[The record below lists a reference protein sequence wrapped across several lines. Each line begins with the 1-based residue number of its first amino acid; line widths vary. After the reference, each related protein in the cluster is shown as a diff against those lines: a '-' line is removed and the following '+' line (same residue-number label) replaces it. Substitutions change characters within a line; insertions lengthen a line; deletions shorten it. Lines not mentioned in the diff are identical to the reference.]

1 MLRPSV
7 TAIDLVRDIAGVSK
21 PRAERTRK
29 LIRGA
34 RSDKVGIVVAPGSAR
49 HLLGQRQKP
58 RNGEVGYAVA
68 PLADHQPVDNRP
80 RRRPGRPRSGSLL
93 AADKTVKIGINLPF
107 TGADAHDAELIKDGA
122 MLAIDEAN
130 AAGGVGGYKI
140 DVLQLDDGTA
150 TAGQYD
156 PAQAATNARKMVS
169 DDSVVAAIGPQM
181 SGSGKAMSPILSQG
195 DLATI
200 TPSSTNPDIT
210 NPKFAAQYRPGGKA
224 IYFRTVT
231 TDAFQGPNMANYFAD
246 TLKVKSVYVLDDSGA
261 YGVGLADAFQA
272 QAKKRGINVLGRD
285 QLNPKEADYT
295 TTLTKIKSLNP
306 DALYYGGVAQAGV
319 KVVKQS
325 YDIIPNIIKAG
336 GDGVY
341 GAEILKGAGF
351 PAAQGW
357 YATIA
362 APNMLENPDA
372 APIDRAL
379 RQEIRQAARQLLD
392 HRLRRRARHPRR
404 GQAGRRVGQGGDPRR
419 GARRD
424 PAIARQD
431 LAGRGQLRRQ
441 RRHREP
447 GHQRL
452 PDHPKR
458 QISARRRPPPVQVY
472 RGGAGELVSGA
483 VGAAKRLVTR
493 TVRPP

>member
-1 MLRPSV
+1 MLSRRSIMISLST
-7 TAIDLVRDIAGVSK
+7 TALV
-21 PRAERTRK
+21 
-29 LIRGA
+29 
-34 RSDKVGIVVAPGSAR
+34 
-49 HLLGQRQKP
+49 
-58 RNGEVGYAVA
+58 
-68 PLADHQPVDNRP
+68 
-80 RRRPGRPRSGSLL
+80 SLL
-93 AADKTVKIGINLPF
+93 AGRGGRALGADKSVTIGITLPF

-140 DVLQLDDGTA
+140 EVLQLDDGTA

-169 DDSVVAAIGPQM
+169 NDSVVAAIGPQM

-224 IYFRTVT
+224 VYFRTVT
-231 TDAFQGPNMANYFAD
+231 TDAYQGPNMANYFAD
-246 TLKVKSVYVLDDSGA
+246 TLKIKSVYVLDDSGA

-295 TTLTKIKSLNP
+295 TTLTKIKQLNP
-306 DALYYGGVAQAGV
+306 DAVYYGGVAQAGV
-319 KVVKQS
+319 KVIKQS
-325 YDIIPNIIKAG
+325 YDIIPKVVKAG

-362 APNMLENPDA
+362 APNVLENPDA
-372 APIDRAL
+372 APMIERFAKKYGQQPGNYSITAYDGAL
-379 RQEIRQAARQLLD
+379 VILDAIKRVAA
-392 HRLRRRARHPRR
+392 
-404 GQAGRRVGQGGDPRR
+404 
-419 GARRD
+419 
-424 PAIARQD
+424 
-431 LAGRGQLRRQ
+431 
-441 RRHREP
+441 
-447 GHQRL
+447 
-452 PDHPKR
+452 
-458 QISARRRPPPVQVY
+458 
-472 RGGAGELVSGA
+472 SG
-483 VGAAKRLVTR
+483 KDVTR
-493 TVRPP
+493 AAVRDAIQNSHVKTLQGEVSFDANGDIENRVISVFQITRNDKYPLDDLLHQYKYVGVAPASS